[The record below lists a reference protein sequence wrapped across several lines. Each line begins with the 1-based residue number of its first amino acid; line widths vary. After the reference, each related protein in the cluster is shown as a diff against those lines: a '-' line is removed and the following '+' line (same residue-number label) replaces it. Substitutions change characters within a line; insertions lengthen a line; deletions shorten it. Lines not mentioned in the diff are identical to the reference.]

1 MALPPQTVTLY
12 FPLSALPAV
21 ITRLTTYLLQK
32 PYDFLQT
39 SYADSHV
46 DFDIFAQQHPLV
58 HLTLRSA
65 EEESPAPGMLAPVLP
80 PTLAADAV
88 ALIHHLLRDF
98 RTE

>member
-12 FPLSALPAV
+12 FPPLHLPAV

-32 PYDFLQT
+32 SYDFLQT
-39 SYADSHV
+39 SHATSHV

-58 HLTLRSA
+58 HLTLRSV
-65 EEESPAPGMLAPVLP
+65 EEGSPAPGTLAPVLP
-80 PTLAADAV
+80 PALAADAIE
-88 ALIHHLLRDF
+88 LIHHLLRDF